1 MYWVNV
7 TWLSVSFLSFVFNA
21 IVLFLAIDRQ
31 HFRLERNILAVD
43 PRYQYV
49 IDNFA
54 PYIIDLKTATIPM
67 NILLLEGLW
76 AALLFTIIVF
86 FAAYKFVFLVSTN
99 SVNSFRV
106 FYSLY
111 KNRRF
116 LSQRITN
123 AQKNIV
129 ITLFIYGSTFFGLIG
144 FPTVAASTAL
154 VAGVSLQYFP
164 LGPAYFI
171 SISVPAILFC
181 IINILTVSPYRRAIR
196 RLFSRIIHHDSQQ
209 SSTATIAGN
218 RVAAIPFPQSL
229 FTRERPIE
237 NDLQNEI

>member
-86 FAAYKFVFLVSTN
+86 FAAYK
-99 SVNSFRV
+99 V